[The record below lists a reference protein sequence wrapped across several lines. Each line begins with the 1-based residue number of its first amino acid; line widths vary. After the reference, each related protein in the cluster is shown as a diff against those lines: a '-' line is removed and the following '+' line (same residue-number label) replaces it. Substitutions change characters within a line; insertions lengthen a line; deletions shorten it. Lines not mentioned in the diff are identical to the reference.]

1 MGAATK
7 RKLAELHTTV
17 AGIMHDADRR
27 ASSSLSPA

>member
-1 MGAATK
+1 VGAATK